1 MFLLT
6 AGRPYLM
13 DPKSTNATFINRE
26 KIKSRHFYELL
37 HKDIVKFGHSTREY
51 VFMCDRYIPD

>member
-1 MFLLT
+1 
-6 AGRPYLM
+6 M
-13 DPKSTNATFINRE
+13 DLKSTNAIFINRE